1 MEVDTI
7 CTDLKEL
14 HKEKYSE
21 PQFRL
26 WARMISNGPH
36 SSKSDPLQVLMIV
49 GHSGTRSSKKDT
61 IANAVAVVTK
71 AMAPTCTVPSP
82 HNTSSESQSSSGSH
96 SQNSSM
102 RISPG
107 KAVEI
112 RGKYYTQLASLKQ
125 LFEESV
131 IDEKEMKEQKSCY
144 VCSVTSSLIS

>member
-21 PQFRL
+21 PQFHL
-26 WARMISNGPH
+26 WVRMISNGLH
-36 SSKSDPLQVLMIV
+36 SSKSDPPQAPMIV
-49 GHSGTRSSKKDT
+49 EHSGTRSSKKSFEDT

-71 AMAPTCTVPSP
+71 AMTPTCSVLSP
-82 HNTSSESQSSSGSH
+82 HNTSSESQPVDH
-96 SQNSSM
+96 SSM
-102 RISPG
+102 GISPG

-112 RGKYYTQLASLKQ
+112 RGKCYTQLASLKQ

-131 IDEKEMKEQKSCY
+131 INEKEMKEQKSCI
-144 VCSVTSSLIS
+144 L